1 MDIAHQP
8 LMIARDAI
16 NLHITRGPFHEI
28 TPVHQDRGLCP
39 LDLMIVV
46 VFLHEHDVA
55 VEIHQKNAPV
65 RAAHEY
71 HIGDRTGTPDFENTQ
86 TKCSMKVD
94 EEMSIRG
101 STDDVVS
108 ELPEPGWFHYTS
120 TRVLIRLNRHLL
132 MIETALLG
140 RDVLEIL
147 RSLDIIAEMLEL
159 G

>member
-1 MDIAHQP
+1 MY
-8 LMIARDAI
+8 L
-16 NLHITRGPFHEI
+16 
-28 TPVHQDRGLCP
+28 
-39 LDLMIVV
+39 IVV
-46 VFLHEHDVA
+46 VLRIFEFVVAFEIGLMMVPLGDSIELHVPKRIKAFYFDDANSRCGMRVGD
-55 VEIHQKNAPV
+55 QQS
-65 RAAHEY
+65 
-71 HIGDRTGTPDFENTQ
+71 IGRT
-86 TKCSMKVD
+86 S
-94 EEMSIRG
+94 
-101 STDDVVS
+101 DDVVS